1 MVKGKTMFRRGA
13 ALLLISVLVLSI
25 TGCAKSKETNS
36 GEITGNTGNAGNT
49 SAAEEKSQKIRIA
62 WWGNQVRND
71 TTLAALDAY
80 TAEHPNVTFETEFSD
95 WSGYWDKMATQAASD
110 NLPDIIQQDYAYV
123 TQYQEKNQLTNLD
136 SYVSSGVLNVADVNE
151 SVLAAGKMNGSLY
164 AVVAGVNA
172 VCTVYN
178 TDMLEKAGLSVSL
191 HPTYSEIKGLA
202 PQMKEKLGV
211 STEMPGGEW
220 AVQMMARDKGEVL
233 FDSKNSKLGLSE
245 ATALQYFKD
254 IEEAINSDWG
264 LTIDVLQEASTAGV
278 EGSPMSTGKT
288 WISFPASNQIA
299 AIRNANK
306 DNLDMVMYPKVD
318 DATNESMYLRPSM
331 FWSIA
336 ESSKNKD
343 TAADVIN
350 YFTNSEKA
358 QDNLKAERGVP
369 ISSKMA
375 KYMEPSLDEIQKQ
388 QFDYVAKVTEIATP
402 IDPSYPAGSN
412 EVITLLGELTDA
424 VRYHESTPEDAAAR
438 FIKEGNEIL
447 AKKGQ

>member
-1 MVKGKTMFRRGA
+1 MVNCRTTFRRGA
-13 ALLLISVLVLSI
+13 ALLLISVLVLG
-25 TGCAKSKETNS
+25 TLTACGKSKETKS
-36 GEITGNTGNAGNT
+36 GAITGNS
-49 SAAEEKSQKIRIA
+49 SAAEEEAQKIRIA

-80 TAEHPNVTFETEFSD
+80 TKEHPNVTFETEFSD

-123 TQYQEKNQLTNLD
+123 SQYQEKNQLANLD
-136 SYVSSGVLNVADVNE
+136 SYISSGALNLADVNE
-151 SVLAAGKMNGSLY
+151 SVLAAGKMNGSVY

-178 TDMLEKAGLSVSL
+178 VDMLEKAGLSIPL

-202 PQMKEKLGV
+202 AQMNEKLGV
-211 STEMPGGEW
+211 STDMPAGEW

-233 FDSKNSKLGLSE
+233 FDSQNGKLGISE

-254 IEEAINSDWG
+254 IEEEINSKWG
-264 LTIDVLQEASTAGV
+264 LTIDVIQEASTAGV
-278 EGSPMSTGKT
+278 EGSPVATGKS
-288 WISFPASNQIA
+288 WVAFPASNQIA

-306 DNLDMVMYPKVD
+306 DKIDMVMYPKID
-318 DATNESMYLRPSM
+318 DAANESMYLRPSM
-331 FWSIA
+331 FWSVA

-343 TAADVIN
+343 TAVDIIN
-350 YFTNSEKA
+350 YFTNSETA

-375 KYMEPSLDEIQKQ
+375 KYMEPSLDEVQKQ
-388 QFDYVAKVTEIATP
+388 QFDYIAKVTEVATP

-412 EVITLLGELTDA
+412 EVITLLGNLTDA
-424 VRYHESTPEDAAAR
+424 VRYKEATPEDAAAS
-438 FIKEGNEIL
+438 FIKEANEIL
-447 AKKGQ
+447 ANKGQ